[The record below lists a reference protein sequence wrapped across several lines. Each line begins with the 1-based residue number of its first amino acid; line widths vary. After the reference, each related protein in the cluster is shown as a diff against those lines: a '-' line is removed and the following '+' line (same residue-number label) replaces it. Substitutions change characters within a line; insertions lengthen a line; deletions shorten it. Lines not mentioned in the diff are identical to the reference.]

1 MSVLIITDKREP
13 EMIEVYNWINYYGKT
28 CHLVGYEDFI
38 KDFVI
43 DRKLTN
49 DENTYVVREKDSKEL
64 ISSIWFRRENNSD
77 IIDTINLE
85 NKDIEK
91 VFNNLVNKE
100 LLSLKKIFWNDGGD
114 TIRFLSNYDS
124 ILIDKFEV
132 LKIAQSV
139 GLKIPE
145 TIVTNEKE
153 VLATFIK
160 RHGEVI
166 SKAAYENLSFQY
178 YRTAYM
184 QYVDS
189 FSKQDLAKIP
199 NNFFPSVFQ
208 QKIETEVSIRAFF
221 LDGEIYSTA
230 IINADN
236 KLVDYRADF
245 ENRRTVPIKS
255 PQNIEDNIKILM
267 KKLSINIGGID
278 LLKQKEGFYFLEVNP
293 NGYFGGNSQIC
304 NYHLPKKIAQFLT
317 KNQ

>member
-1 MSVLIITDKREP
+1 
-13 EMIEVYNWINYYGKT
+13 
-28 CHLVGYEDFI
+28 
-38 KDFVI
+38 
-43 DRKLTN
+43 
-49 DENTYVVREKDSKEL
+49 
-64 ISSIWFRRENNSD
+64 
-77 IIDTINLE
+77 
-85 NKDIEK
+85 
-91 VFNNLVNKE
+91 VNKE

-245 ENRRTVPIKS
+245 ENRRTVPIKL

>member
-114 TIRFLSNYDS
+114 TIR
-124 ILIDKFEV
+124 
-132 LKIAQSV
+132 
-139 GLKIPE
+139 
-145 TIVTNEKE
+145 
-153 VLATFIK
+153 
-160 RHGEVI
+160 
-166 SKAAYENLSFQY
+166 
-178 YRTAYM
+178 
-184 QYVDS
+184 
-189 FSKQDLAKIP
+189 
-199 NNFFPSVFQ
+199 
-208 QKIETEVSIRAFF
+208 
-221 LDGEIYSTA
+221 
-230 IINADN
+230 
-236 KLVDYRADF
+236 LV
-245 ENRRTVPIKS
+245 
-255 PQNIEDNIKILM
+255 
-267 KKLSINIGGID
+267 
-278 LLKQKEGFYFLEVNP
+278 
-293 NGYFGGNSQIC
+293 
-304 NYHLPKKIAQFLT
+304 
-317 KNQ
+317 